1 MIRPWR
7 PLAILLMWVA
17 VVSACSPA
25 NDSAGL
31 DGGRPIVVATTS
43 VWADIISDA
52 TCGDLVTVQ
61 GLVSPGLSL
70 HEFEPS
76 LRDRATLE
84 DADLIVAN
92 GLGIERGFDRTL
104 DASVSA
110 HTALLR
116 IGEVAEGL
124 LRSDGGGTD
133 PHVWLDPTRVAS
145 TLPAL
150 QDSLLGLG
158 VPSGPLSSCIDS
170 FTAKLDALDAE
181 MASILAVVPDA
192 RRRLITNHDALAYF
206 ADRYRFEVIGS
217 ILPSN
222 VPLAQAQAAD
232 MAALIAT
239 AIAEGIDTVFTEPTI
254 ASSDAATVARSAG
267 AKLVPLRVE
276 SLGPGNDAGSATYF
290 DMLRGNALRIA
301 DALG

>member
-1 MIRPWR
+1 
-7 PLAILLMWVA
+7 MWVA
-17 VVSACSPA
+17 VVSACSSA
-25 NDSAGL
+25 NDSAGP
-31 DGGRPIVVATTS
+31 DGGRPIIVATTS

-61 GLVSPGLSL
+61 GLVPRGLSL

-92 GLGIERGFDRTL
+92 GLGIEHGFDRTL

-110 HTALLR
+110 HTTILR
-116 IGEVAEGL
+116 IGEAAEGL
-124 LRSDGGGTD
+124 LPSDGGGTD
-133 PHVWLDPTRVAS
+133 PHVWLDPIRVAS

-150 QDSLLGLG
+150 QDSLLALG
-158 VPSGPLSSCIDS
+158 VPSGPLGLCVDS
-170 FTAKLDALDAE
+170 FAAELDALDSE
-181 MASILAVVPDA
+181 VASILAVVPDG
-192 RRRLITNHDALAYF
+192 RRKLITNHDALAYF
-206 ADRYRFEVIGS
+206 ADRYRFEVVGS

-232 MAALIAT
+232 MAALIET

-254 ASSDAATVARSAG
+254 ASGDAATVARSAG
-267 AKLVPLRVE
+267 ANLVSLQVE
-276 SLGPGNDAGSATYF
+276 SLGPSSDDGSATYF
-290 DMLRGNALRIA
+290 DMLRGNAHRIA